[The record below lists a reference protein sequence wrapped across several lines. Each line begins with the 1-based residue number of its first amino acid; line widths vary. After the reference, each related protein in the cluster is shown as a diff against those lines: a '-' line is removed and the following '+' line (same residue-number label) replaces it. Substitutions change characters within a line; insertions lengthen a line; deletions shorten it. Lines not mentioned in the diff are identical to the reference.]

1 MSNVISSYING
12 NHRTTIYTD
21 GTKVKETGY
30 YVNEPGTKGSGVN
43 RWVETDSENFIYEV
57 PENITIKITDFCNAG
72 CQFCS
77 EGSNGATKHADLSK
91 LSPMID
97 SFYPGLEVNITG
109 GNPLAHPELITILEI
124 LKARRIIVNLNI
136 NQVHIKKNKDLIK
149 KLIDKELIYGL
160 GITLHDAHCK
170 EDFKFIDKLGDR
182 VIIHVIAGILNRHD
196 LPALQGRRILIQGFK
211 KTGRGKV
218 LFEKHKKEIEKNISW
233 LQKKIPAL
241 HSMCKIINFDIL
253 GFKQINPARVLHLFD
268 VPSDSVYNIDGIKKR
283 DTAGNIIVS
292 DLYIDMPNMEVSISV
307 DMPKENFHKITGQ
320 ETISELLNISTL

>member
-1 MSNVISSYING
+1 MNNIISSYING

-30 YVNEPGTKGSGVN
+30 YINETANNGKRIS
-43 RWVETDSENFIYEV
+43 RWVETDSENFIYEM

-77 EGSNGATKHADLSK
+77 EGSTSATKHADISK
-91 LSPMID
+91 LLPMVN

-109 GNPLAHPELITILEI
+109 GNPLAHPQLITILEI
-124 LKARRIIVNLNI
+124 FKSRGIITNLNI
-136 NQVHIKKNKDLIK
+136 NQVHIKENKDLIK
-149 KLIDKELIYGL
+149 KLIDDQLIYGL

-182 VIIHVIAGILNRHD
+182 VVIHVIAGILNKHD
-196 LPALQGRRILIQGFK
+196 LPALQGRRVLVQGFK
-211 KTGRGKV
+211 NTGRGV
-218 LFEKHKKEIEKNISW
+218 ELFEKYKKQIEKNISW

-253 GFKQINPARVLHLFD
+253 GLKQVNPARVLHLFD
-268 VPSDSVYNIDGIKKR
+268 VPSSSIYNIEGFKKR
-283 DTAGNIIVS
+283 DTIGNIIVS
-292 DLYIDMPNMEVSISV
+292 DLYIDLPKMEVSVSV